1 MANQLT
7 LLYGKQIC
15 VALMWAGTFI
25 AGRILSQDEIPPL
38 ISAVLRFSLASILLV
53 LLVFYTEKRWIW
65 ISKQSLLIT
74 AIMGISG
81 IFAYNLFF
89 FSALG
94 QIPAGRTAL
103 FVSLSPILTMIFAK
117 FIFKEQLKWL
127 NYIGILIAFLGT
139 FIVVTQG
146 NFSQSLSQSIGLGEL
161 FMCGAVLSW
170 VIYTLANRK
179 NKELTP
185 LLTITYAS
193 LWGTLF
199 LWLVSLSHLSGWE
212 NIHLSFKHN
221 LSIFYVGAIGTVL
234 AFIWYAQ
241 GISQLGASKA
251 VVFTNLVPIF
261 AVILAYL
268 FLGEQISWSMVI
280 GGLLTFWGIYWANQ
294 K

>member
-1 MANQLT
+1 MTNRLS
-7 LLYGKQIC
+7 LLYSKQIA

-25 AGRILSQDEIPPL
+25 AGRILSQDHIPPL
-38 ISAVLRFSLASILLV
+38 ISAVLRFSLASFLLV

-74 AIMGISG
+74 VIMGASG

-103 FVSLSPILTMIFAK
+103 FVSLSPILTMVFAK
-117 FIFKEQLKWL
+117 FIFKEQLTWL
-127 NYIGILIAFLGT
+127 NYLGILIAFFGT
-139 FIVVTQG
+139 FIVVTKG
-146 NFSQSLSQSIGLGEL
+146 DFSQPLVQSIGLGEL

-199 LWLVSLSHLSGWE
+199 LWVAGLSQWHLWQ
-212 NIHLSFKHN
+212 N
-221 LSIFYVGAIGTVL
+221 L
-234 AFIWYAQ
+234 
-241 GISQLGASKA
+241 
-251 VVFTNLVPIF
+251 
-261 AVILAYL
+261 
-268 FLGEQISWSMVI
+268 
-280 GGLLTFWGIYWANQ
+280 
-294 K
+294 